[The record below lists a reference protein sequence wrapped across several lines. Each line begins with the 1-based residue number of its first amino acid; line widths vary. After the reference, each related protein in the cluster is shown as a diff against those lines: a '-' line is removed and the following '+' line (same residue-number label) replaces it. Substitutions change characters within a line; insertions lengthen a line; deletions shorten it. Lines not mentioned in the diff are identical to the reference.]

1 MIDSGVISIKP
12 SFVWIQG
19 SQQALGDGRS
29 ANRRSLMVSCPSES
43 REVDPMSNKREMI
56 AKILPKGF
64 PFAETLNNN
73 AAFVALRRN
82 RFSDCPE
89 FAERIDLY
97 RHIAAITE
105 GPIDYLEFGVWKG
118 EATDAWRKL
127 NTHPDSRFVGFDTFE
142 GLPED
147 WEADHPKGTFS
158 TGGAVPRIDDDR
170 VSFVKGLF
178 QDTLREYLV
187 TTPFRNRLVVNVDCD
202 LYSATLFVLGTLD
215 KFFEGGTVIIFD
227 DFYSMNHETKA
238 FIDYDKSFGRTWK
251 ALGRMPHCVKVAIEI
266 VS

>member
-1 MIDSGVISIKP
+1 MSKI
-12 SFVWIQG
+12 
-19 SQQALGDGRS
+19 
-29 ANRRSLMVSCPSES
+29 
-43 REVDPMSNKREMI
+43 RETVAR
-56 AKILPKGF
+56 ILPNGL

-82 RFSDCPE
+82 RFSDCLE
-89 FAERIDLY
+89 FAERIELY
-97 RHIAAITE
+97 RHIAALTA

-127 NTHPDSRFVGFDTFE
+127 NTHPDSRFVGFDTFD

-147 WEADHPKGTFS
+147 WEANHPKGTFS
-158 TGGAVPRIDDDR
+158 TGGVEPTIDDVR

-178 QDTLREYLV
+178 QDTLRGYL
-187 TTPFRNRLVVNVDCD
+187 TTNPPHNRLVVNIDCD

-215 KFFEGGTVIIFD
+215 RFFTSGTVIIFD

-238 FIDYDKSFGRTWK
+238 FLDYDRSFGRTWK
-251 ALGRMPHCVKVAIEI
+251 ALGRMPHCVKAAIEI
-266 VS
+266 LS

>member
-1 MIDSGVISIKP
+1 MSSI
-12 SFVWIQG
+12 
-19 SQQALGDGRS
+19 
-29 ANRRSLMVSCPSES
+29 
-43 REVDPMSNKREMI
+43 RETVAR
-56 AKILPKGF
+56 ILPNGV

-73 AAFVALRRN
+73 AAFVSLRRN

-89 FAERIDLY
+89 FAQRIDLY
-97 RHIAAITE
+97 RHIAAIAE

-147 WEADHPKGTFS
+147 WEANHPKGTFS
-158 TGGAVPRIDDDR
+158 TNGTAPQIDDPR
-170 VSFVKGLF
+170 VAFVKGLF
-178 QDTLREYLV
+178 QDTLRGYLQA
-187 TTPFRNRLVVNVDCD
+187 TPLRNRLVVNIDCD

-215 KFFEGGTVIIFD
+215 KFFAPGTVIIFD

-251 ALGRMPHCVKVAIEI
+251 ALGRMPHCVKAAIEI